1 MSVLFS
7 MRPLLADPSL
17 KPTKEHILA
26 ARSNLHA
33 LLAIRYSSP
42 LFRLGS
48 AETIQVSHPAFRS
61 DVEFM
66 ELKTSGRG
74 VKSGVFRTQTH

>member
-1 MSVLFS
+1 

-17 KPTKEHILA
+17 KPSKEQILA
-26 ARSNLHA
+26 ARSNLRD

-48 AETIQVSHPAFRS
+48 AEAIQVRESRC
-61 DVEFM
+61 
-66 ELKTSGRG
+66 ELGKLLVHNVNDGGLSNPLSAASGW
-74 VKSGVFRTQTH
+74 

>member
-1 MSVLFS
+1 

-17 KPTKEHILA
+17 KPSREQILA
-26 ARSNLHA
+26 ARSNLRD

-48 AETIQVSHPAFRS
+48 ADAIQVRESR
-61 DVEFM
+61 
-66 ELKTSGRG
+66 
-74 VKSGVFRTQTH
+74 